1 MPASPAQMLAA
12 ALACAALA
20 FLIHRL
26 HRAMRENRF
35 LPLTPEMKGQMSGLR
50 PGGRDGTEP
59 FVDMHH
65 ARSIQRAL
73 MNAFLLSWMWILS
86 FAAVAVGLMGL
97 KALVTG
103 A

>member
-26 HRAMRENRF
+26 RRAMRENRF

-65 ARSIQRAL
+65 ARTIQRTLAGAL
-73 MNAFLLSWMWILS
+73 MLSWIAVLG
-86 FAAVAVGLMGL
+86 FCALALTAVAL
-97 KALVTG
+97 KAIVAG
-103 A
+103 